1 MSGIIRA
8 NAIRLILRA
17 ANIGPSSNPS
27 GFSDVDGKLA
37 ANYVGFIA
45 KAREIQCIRSADT
58 FRPFDYVSEGE
69 YAKMAVCVL
78 ATNDKTIT
86 FNAAPSVPTTPSNTP
101 SSTATSPSFTP
112 AASPIYYGGGG

>member
-1 MSGIIRA
+1 VSGIIRA

-78 ATNDKTIT
+78 ATNDKSIT
-86 FNAAPSVPTTPSNTP
+86 FNSAPTTPSSTSNNSSP
-101 SSTATSPSFTP
+101 SSSSPSFTP
-112 AASPIYYGGGG
+112 SSAPVYYGGGG